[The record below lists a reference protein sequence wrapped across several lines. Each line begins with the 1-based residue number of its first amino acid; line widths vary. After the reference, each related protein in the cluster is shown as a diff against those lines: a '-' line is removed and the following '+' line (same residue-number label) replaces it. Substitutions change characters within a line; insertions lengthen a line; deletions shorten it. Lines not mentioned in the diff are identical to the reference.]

1 VPPLTFV
8 PRAIW
13 HSKPTAFNEDFAPTY
28 FGRSYFTDVHIAVF
42 AVSDLY
48 INFALPGLLLGAV
61 LLGTLF
67 RLVYEYLI
75 VRSEASDI
83 GVFLYGIFFIQ
94 LVNIELELATP
105 LSQCIKSLPFLMA
118 LVWLMRL
125 RTR

>member
-1 VPPLTFV
+1 
-8 PRAIW
+8 
-13 HSKPTAFNEDFAPTY
+13 
-28 FGRSYFTDVHIAVF
+28 
-42 AVSDLY
+42 
-48 INFALPGLLLGAV
+48 LGAV